1 MAGIA
6 NNPNSPRQKM
16 INLMYLVFIAM
27 MALNVSSEVL
37 DGFELVEGSLRTS
50 IDNTSTRNEIVT
62 EELKAYYQTNPE
74 KVREWYEKGTKVK
87 KASDSLYNYVQ
98 DLKVRIAQIAD
109 GKDADVNNIDHKD
122 DLEAASRVML
132 SPVSGEGKKLRQSI
146 EKYRTLM
153 GEMVEDSAKTRI
165 IEASL
170 STTPPHKGGFIED
183 SAKTAVLE
191 ANLST
196 TPPHKAGINTRTWE
210 EALFENMPVA
220 AAVTL
225 LTKLQSDIR
234 YAEGEVLSNLLSSVD
249 MRDYRVNQITAQV
262 IPESQI
268 VMRGSQYKA
277 NIVLSA
283 VDSTKRPTVYVNGKE
298 LPYDANGMFTAVAG
312 TPGTYPVK
320 GYIEMPGSDGSVMRR
335 EFESEYFVTEP
346 SATVAPML
354 MNVLYAGI
362 ANPIRI
368 AVPGVPSGNVTAT
381 MTNGTL
387 VRKGDQWEARPTTV
401 GTDAIISVHAK
412 MADGRSVEMAKT
424 TFRVRALPDPMPFIE
439 YKDQNGNMRKFRGG
453 QFSKRN
459 LVEADGIQAA
469 IDDDLLNVP
478 FKVLSFELT
487 FYDSMGNIIPE
498 VTQGNQFSQRQ
509 KDYIRRLARGKR
521 FYITHVKVLGPDNK
535 ERIIPTVEVIVN

>member
-1 MAGIA
+1 M
-6 NNPNSPRQKM
+6 
-16 INLMYLVFIAM
+16 
-27 MALNVSSEVL
+27 
-37 DGFELVEGSLRTS
+37 
-50 IDNTSTRNEIVT
+50 
-62 EELKAYYQTNPE
+62 
-74 KVREWYEKGTKVK
+74 
-87 KASDSLYNYVQ
+87 Q

-165 IEASL
+165 IEAS
-170 STTPPHKGGFIED
+170 
-183 SAKTAVLE
+183 
-191 ANLST
+191 LST

-335 EFESEYFVTEP
+335 EFESEYFVT
-346 SATVAPML
+346 
-354 MNVLYAGI
+354 
-362 ANPIRI
+362 
-368 AVPGVPSGNVTAT
+368 AT

-387 VRKGDQWEARPTTV
+387 VRKGDQWEARPATV
-401 GTDAIISVHAK
+401 GTDAIVSVHAK
-412 MADGRSVEMAKT
+412 MADGRNVEMAKT

>member
-1 MAGIA
+1 MAEERTAPDVQRMGLQAEKIWREAERRIMEDVIRRIKKAGEITSTADYQINRLIEMGKSREEVERIIKEALGATWAEMFEMYDKVAEWEYVRNREIYEQVNDDFLTPEDNKWLQQLTEATKKQTKDTLVNMAQSYGFSVLMAGK
-6 NNPNSPRQKM
+6 R
-16 INLMYLVFIAM
+16 VFTPFA
-27 MALNVSSEVL
+27 E
-37 DGFELVEGSLRTS
+37 
-50 IDNTSTRNEIVT
+50 
-62 EELKAYYQTNPE
+62 YYQKYVDTAIQDVVTGGTDYNSAIRKVVTQMTNSGLR
-74 KVREWYEKGTKVK
+74 VVDY
-87 KASDSLYNYVQ
+87 ASGHTN
-98 DLKVRIAQIAD
+98 R
-109 GKDADVNNIDHKD
+109 ADV
-122 DLEAASRVML
+122 AAR
-132 SPVSGEGKKLRQSI
+132 R
-146 EKYRTLM
+146 
-153 GEMVEDSAKTRI
+153 
-165 IEASL
+165 
-170 STTPPHKGGFIED
+170 
-183 SAKTAVLE
+183 AVL
-191 ANLST
+191 T
-196 TPPHKAGINTRTWE
+196 G
-210 EALFENMPVA
+210 
-220 AAVTL
+220 
-225 LTKLQSDIR
+225 
-234 YAEGEVLSNLLSSVD
+234 
-249 MRDYRVNQITAQV
+249 VNQITAQV

>member
-87 KASDSLYNYVQ
+87 EASDSLYNYVQ

-165 IEASL
+165 IEAS
-170 STTPPHKGGFIED
+170 
-183 SAKTAVLE
+183 
-191 ANLST
+191 LST

-346 SATVAPML
+346 SAFL
-354 MNVLYAGI
+354 FL
-362 ANPIRI
+362 
-368 AVPGVPSGNVTAT
+368 
-381 MTNGTL
+381 L
-387 VRKGDQWEARPTTV
+387 
-401 GTDAIISVHAK
+401 DAII
-412 MADGRSVEMAKT
+412 
-424 TFRVRALPDPMPFIE
+424 FF
-439 YKDQNGNMRKFRGG
+439 
-453 QFSKRN
+453 
-459 LVEADGIQAA
+459 A
-469 IDDDLLNVP
+469 I
-478 FKVLSFELT
+478 
-487 FYDSMGNIIPE
+487 I
-498 VTQGNQFSQRQ
+498 
-509 KDYIRRLARGKR
+509 
-521 FYITHVKVLGPDNK
+521 
-535 ERIIPTVEVIVN
+535 

>member
-1 MAGIA
+1 
-6 NNPNSPRQKM
+6 
-16 INLMYLVFIAM
+16 MYLVFIAM

-87 KASDSLYNYVQ
+87 EASDSLYNYVQ

-170 STTPPHKGGFIED
+170 STTPPHK
-183 SAKTAVLE
+183 
-191 ANLST
+191 
-196 TPPHKAGINTRTWE
+196 AGINTR
-210 EALFENMPVA
+210 N
-220 AAVTL
+220 
-225 LTKLQSDIR
+225 
-234 YAEGEVLSNLLSSVD
+234 AEGEVLSNLLSSVD

-387 VRKGDQWEARPTTV
+387 VRKGDQWEARPATV
-401 GTDAIISVHAK
+401 GTDAIVSVHAK
-412 MADGRSVEMAKT
+412 MADGRNVEMAKT

>member
-1 MAGIA
+1 MSGIA

-37 DGFELVEGSLRTS
+37 DGFELVEDSLRTS
-50 IDNTSTRNEIVT
+50 ISNSAHRNEIVAG
-62 EELKAYYQTNPE
+62 ELDTYYQSNPE
-74 KVREWYEKGTKVK
+74 KVKEWYDKGKQVK
-87 KASDSLYNYVQ
+87 SASDSLYNYVQ
-98 DLKVRIAQIAD
+98 DLKQRIAVIAD
-109 GKDADVNNIDHKD
+109 GKDANVNKIEHKD
-122 DLEAASRVML
+122 DLEAASRIML
-132 SPVSGEGKKLRQSI
+132 GPVTGEGKKLREAI
-146 EKYRTLM
+146 DAYRVMM
-153 GEMVEDSAKTRI
+153 GEMVQDSAKTRI
-165 IEASL
+165 LEAS
-170 STTPPHKGGFIED
+170 
-183 SAKTAVLE
+183 
-191 ANLST
+191 LST

-234 YAEGEVLSNLLSSVD
+234 YAEGEVLNNLLNSVD
-249 MRDYRVNQITAQV
+249 VGDYRVNQMTAQV

-268 VMRGSQYKA
+268 VMRGSQYRA

-283 VDSTKRPTVYVNGKE
+283 VDSTKRPAVFVNGKQ
-298 LPYDANGMFTAVAG
+298 LPEDSHGQFTTIAG
-312 TPGTYPVK
+312 APGTYPIK
-320 GYIEMPGSDGSVMRR
+320 GYIEMPNNDGSMMRQN
-335 EFESEYFVTEP
+335 FESEYFVTEP
-346 SATVAPML
+346 SATVAPLL

-362 ANPIRI
+362 ANEMRI

-387 VRKGDQWEARPTTV
+387 TRKGDIWEARPSKV
-401 GTDAIISVHAK
+401 GTDAVISVNAR
-412 MADGRSVEMAKT
+412 MADGRSVEMAKN
-424 TFRVRALPDPMPFIE
+424 TFRVRALPDPMPYIE

>member
-87 KASDSLYNYVQ
+87 EASDSLYNYVQ

-165 IEASL
+165 IEAS
-170 STTPPHKGGFIED
+170 
-183 SAKTAVLE
+183 
-191 ANLST
+191 LST

-298 LPYDANGMFTAVAG
+298 LPYDANGMFTASRYSGHLSGQRIYRNAG
-312 TPGTYPVK
+312 QRRQRDAPRVRKRILRDGT
-320 GYIEMPGSDGSVMRR
+320 ECDGS
-335 EFESEYFVTEP
+335 
-346 SATVAPML
+346 A
-354 MNVLYAGI
+354 
-362 ANPIRI
+362 
-368 AVPGVPSGNVTAT
+368 
-381 MTNGTL
+381 
-387 VRKGDQWEARPTTV
+387 
-401 GTDAIISVHAK
+401 DADECVVC
-412 MADGRSVEMAKT
+412 RN
-424 TFRVRALPDPMPFIE
+424 RQPDP
-439 YKDQNGNMRKFRGG
+439 YRRAGC
-453 QFSKRN
+453 
-459 LVEADGIQAA
+459 A
-469 IDDDLLNVP
+469 
-478 FKVLSFELT
+478 
-487 FYDSMGNIIPE
+487 
-498 VTQGNQFSQRQ
+498 QRQ
-509 KDYIRRLARGKR
+509 RDGNDDERDTGPQRRPMGSPSRNGRNGCHR
-521 FYITHVKVLGPDNK
+521 FRPC
-535 ERIIPTVEVIVN
+535 

>member
-1 MAGIA
+1 MSL
-6 NNPNSPRQKM
+6 NTNPDSPRQKM
-16 INLMYLVFIAM
+16 INLMYIVLMALL
-27 MALNVSSEVL
+27 ALNVSSDVL
-37 DGFELVEGSLRTS
+37 NGFSLVDESLSRTTANSTVQNQSLYDGLAGANKR
-50 IDNTSTRNEIVT
+50 
-62 EELKAYYQTNPE
+62 NPE
-74 KVREWYEKGTKVK
+74 KVGPWFERAVHVK
-87 KASDSLYNYVQ
+87 NMSDSLYAYV
-98 DLKVRIAQIAD
+98 DELKLSIVKEAD
-109 GKDADVNNIDHKD
+109 GKSGDITNISNRE
-122 DLEAASRVML
+122 DLEAASFVML
-132 SPVSGEGKKLRQSI
+132 APGRGQGKELFNRINQYRSEILAFVTDPVQQK
-146 EKYRTLM
+146 
-153 GEMVEDSAKTRI
+153 I
-165 IEASL
+165 IR
-170 STTPPHKGGFIED
+170 D
-183 SAKTAVLE
+183 
-191 ANLST
+191 NLST
-196 TPPHKAGINTRTWE
+196 EVPRKASAAGKNWQEYI
-210 EALFENMPVA
+210 FENTPVA

-225 LTKLQSDIR
+225 LTKLQSDVR

-262 IPESQI
+262 IPESQS

-312 TPGTYPVK
+312 APGTYPVK

-346 SATVAPML
+346 SATVAPVL

-387 VRKGDQWEARPTTV
+387 VRKGDQWEARPATV
-401 GTDAIISVHAK
+401 GTDAIVSVHAK

-439 YKDQNGNMRKFRGG
+439 YKDQNGNLRKFRGG